1 MQTAP
6 ATTVPSVA
14 ELYSTRSARVLRKF
28 GRSQSPFGTIRPGA
42 DRHQDGQCHS
52 VSRVT
57 LIDAAIC

>member
-28 GRSQSPFGTIRPGA
+28 GRSQSPFGTISQVLTATRTA
-42 DRHQDGQCHS
+42 SVTS